1 MYKKAQ
7 VCYYYENEKCIMTI
21 NLDYE
26 KDEDYGNKWKEF
38 IRFGE
43 TDVELEI

>member
-1 MYKKAQ
+1 MKCIIKKYNINICSMYKKAQ

-26 KDEDYGNKWKEF
+26 KDEDYGNK
-38 IRFGE
+38 
-43 TDVELEI
+43 

>member
-26 KDEDYGNKWKEF
+26 KDEDYGK
-38 IRFGE
+38 